1 MEDVKKII
9 RKIRSN
15 YEIKPVSEF
24 RRNFLKEVKFSI
36 FENFLLNRVC
46 TFIIGYAGNEEY
58 YLREIEFNG
67 VKEEYKKY
75 FIEFIKGFYNCYIM
89 EEKEMIIMKKIFEK
103 ALFNIK
109 GE

>member
-1 MEDVKKII
+1 MEDVKKTI

-24 RRNFLKEVKFSI
+24 RRNFLKEVEFSI

-58 YLREIEFNG
+58 YLGTIEFNG

-75 FIEFIKGFYNCYIM
+75 FIEFIKEFYNYYIM
-89 EEKEMIIMKKIFEK
+89 EEKRNNFYKKIFEK
-103 ALFNIK
+103 AFNIK